1 LKLLPCAPPR
11 CGAPQPQ
18 STQETTKLS
27 EAPDNSVK
35 LKLYALYKQ
44 AAEGDVKGDKPSM
57 FDFVAGAKYNA
68 WAELSGTASD
78 VAKQKYIDLV
88 EALKAKE

>member
-1 LKLLPCAPPR
+1 MSDLE
-11 CGAPQPQ
+11 
-18 STQETTKLS
+18 TQFKQAAEDVTQLS

-44 AAEGDVKGDKPSM
+44 GTEGDVKGDKPSM
-57 FDFVAGAKYNA
+57 FDFVGAAKYNA
-68 WAELSGTASD
+68 WAELAGTEGD
-78 VAKQKYIDLV
+78 VAKKKYIDLV